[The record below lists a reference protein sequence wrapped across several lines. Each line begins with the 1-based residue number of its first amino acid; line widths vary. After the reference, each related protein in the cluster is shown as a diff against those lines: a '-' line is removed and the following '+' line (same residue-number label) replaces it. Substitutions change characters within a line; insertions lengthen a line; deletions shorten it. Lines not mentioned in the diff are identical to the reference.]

1 MMVTREYAILIGIQQ
16 AEAGAPS
23 QYDLVAPQWG
33 RTHVLEYVLGYD
45 RGRRCT
51 LCVMNAW

>member
-33 RTHVLEYVLGYD
+33 RVHVLEYVLGYD